1 MSFKRSENIYFI
13 LKNIYFNNLNKN
25 LHVNHI
31 FKMAE
36 IDKEKIDFFCN
47 HFFKI
52 LLNTIKLTQYFKF
65 WFYFEEQTF
74 SFIIKRKDIT
84 KICSKYAKMLK
95 YWNIVKIGLIV
106 KLGPLTLSTRQIKI
120 RKSCLSYHT
129 RTIESPTFWMLN
141 F

>member
-1 MSFKRSENIYFI
+1 
-13 LKNIYFNNLNKN
+13 
-25 LHVNHI
+25 
-31 FKMAE
+31 MAE

-106 KLGPLTLSTRQIKI
+106 KLGPLTLYIDDF
-120 RKSCLSYHT
+120 SYVLAEEHLENAIMNT
-129 RTIESPTFWMLN
+129 LFS
-141 F
+141 